1 MIDKA
6 NNMTQPERYIALD
19 GLRGVCALL
28 VCILHA
34 RLLTHLYPLDFI
46 RNAYLFVD
54 FFFVLS
60 GFVICAT
67 YSHKLNNIN
76 QLSVFFIKR
85 LGRIWPLHL
94 LVLLGFLCLELA
106 KWYVASQYGVDSR
119 TSAFSGR
126 FSLDALFTNVFL
138 IHALGIHDSLT
149 WNNPSWSISVE
160 FITYMAF
167 AVICLLLF
175 SFRRVFAYVAI
186 TLASLIILFNVMR
199 TNLDLTYDYGLL
211 RCFAGFFVGVL
222 VYRLKTLV
230 GLSLN
235 FITGSILECIAVGSV
250 IYFVD
255 EFGAN
260 QGSLLAPVL
269 FGVIVFCFAAE
280 AGVVSKWL
288 SMKWVQLLAV
298 LSFTMYM
305 IHSFILTLL
314 WRVIYLLDQGQ
325 GQYIKSVD
333 DAHGYNQIV
342 EFSNLYFSDF
352 ILVCYLCLVVA
363 LSYLVYQFFENPW
376 RKRFARFAH
385 QYVAEPKPIKTD
397 PVKSEG

>member
-1 MIDKA
+1 MTDKV
-6 NNMTQPERYIALD
+6 NEMSKPERYIALD

-60 GFVICAT
+60 GFVICAS
-67 YSHKLNNIN
+67 YSHKLNNFN

-94 LVLLGFLCLELA
+94 LVLLGFLSLEFA
-106 KWYVASQYGVDSR
+106 KWYVASQYAVDSQ

-175 SFRRVFAYVAI
+175 SFRRILAYVAI
-186 TLASLIILFNVMR
+186 TIASLVILFNVMQ

-222 VYRLKTLV
+222 VYRLKAV
-230 GLSLN
+230 IGLNLS
-235 FITGSILECIAVGSV
+235 FIQGSVLELIAVASV
-250 IYFVD
+250 IYFVA

-260 QGSLLAPVL
+260 QWSLLAPVL
-269 FGVIVFCFAAE
+269 FGLIVFCFAAE

-288 SMKWVQLLAV
+288 SGKWVQLLAV

-314 WRVIYLLDQGQ
+314 WRVIYLIDQGQ

-342 EFSNLYFSDF
+342 QFSNLYFADL
-352 ILVCYLCLVVA
+352 ILVCYLLLVVA
-363 LSYLVYQFFENPW
+363 SSYLVYRFLKIHGENVLPSLHTSMW
-376 RKRFARFAH
+376 PNLNR
-385 QYVAEPKPIKTD
+385 
-397 PVKSEG
+397 